1 MQDLIVRALQC
12 RPTPRRPLWLMRQA
26 GRMLPEY
33 RSLRQRY
40 SFLELCAEP
49 DLATEVTLMP
59 VQRFPLDAAI
69 VFADLMSPVA
79 ALGVEVEFAPGPV
92 VARPLRDLES
102 IRQLLQPE
110 PEEIGAQVVQ
120 TVRQVSAELAGRIPV
135 LGFAGGPW
143 SIAAYLVQGQ
153 GKREFPVLRAM
164 ASAAPEIL
172 NELMSRLAVL
182 CGDYLVQQ
190 ARAGAAAVQVFE
202 TWSGL
207 LSRPD
212 WERLVKPHL
221 RTLLER
227 AASAGVPRILYLKHS
242 SHLID
247 AALDL
252 PFEAL
257 SVDWRVDLSQLQ
269 SRLGPGRAVQ
279 GNLDPAV
286 LLAGPERVRHEVRL
300 LLERTTATG
309 HIFNLGHGLLPET
322 PLESVEAL
330 IEEVHA
336 AGAGSPADA
345 PPTPRAEE
353 FVDV

>member
-1 MQDLIVRALQC
+1 
-12 RPTPRRPLWLMRQA
+12 
-26 GRMLPEY
+26 
-33 RSLRQRY
+33 
-40 SFLELCAEP
+40 
-49 DLATEVTLMP
+49 MP
-59 VQRFPLDAAI
+59 VQRFALDAAI
-69 VFADLMSPVA
+69 VFGDLMSPVA
-79 ALGVEVEFAPGPV
+79 ALGVEVKFAPGPV
-92 VARPLRDLES
+92 VERPLRDMES
-102 IRQLLQPE
+102 VRRLLRPE

-120 TVRQVSAELAGRIPV
+120 TVRQVDAELAGRIPV

-143 SIAAYLVQGQ
+143 SIAAYLVQGE
-153 GKREFPVLRAM
+153 GKREFPALRAM
-164 ASAAPEIL
+164 ASAAPEVL
-172 NELMSRLAVL
+172 EELMARLAVL

-212 WERLVKPHL
+212 WERVVKPHL

-257 SVDWRVDLSQLQ
+257 SVDWRIDLPRLQ
-269 SRLGPGRAVQ
+269 KRMGPGRAVQ

-286 LLAGPERVRHEVRL
+286 LLAGPERTRQEARL
-300 LLERTTATG
+300 LLERTSATG
-309 HIFNLGHGLLPET
+309 HVFNLGHGLLPET

-336 AGAGSPADA
+336 VTDGKPMDGPSTAR
-345 PPTPRAEE
+345 TEE
-353 FVDV
+353 FADV